1 MAVILFRMAEY
12 KIRDIEILTGIR
24 AHTIRIWEKRYGIL
38 VPSRTDTRIRTYTDS
53 DVLLLLNIALLNRH
67 GIKISRIAEMDDTEI
82 LDRAAKINLSGEADP
97 EIGQL
102 IVALISMNER
112 LFRATLNQ
120 LKKEHGTLVAYQN
133 YVLQFLERI
142 GVMWQVGSINPAQEH
157 FVANIIRQ
165 QLIAELET
173 LPVPSGDGIKAILY
187 LPEHEWHELGLLLYQ
202 YFLRSKGISTVYLG
216 QSLPYASLLEAVE
229 VVKPQVLVT
238 AWVTSVD
245 GKYYRNYF
253 ERLRKDLPHL
263 KIVVGGYQ
271 SFEHRS
277 ELPPT
282 VNVFQSLEELSVHFD

>member
-1 MAVILFRMAEY
+1 MAVILSRMAEY
-12 KIRDIEILTGIR
+12 KIRDIEILTGIK

-38 VPSRTDTRIRTYTDS
+38 VPSRTDTQIRTYTDK
-53 DVLLLLNIALLNRH
+53 DVLLLLNIALLNRN

-102 IVALISMNER
+102 IVGLISMNEH

-120 LKKEHGTLVAYQN
+120 LKKEHGTLVTYQN

-165 QLIAELET
+165 QLIAELEM
-173 LPVPSGDGIKAILY
+173 LPVPPSENIKAILY

-202 YFLRSKGISTVYLG
+202 YYLRSKGISTVYLG
-216 QSLPYASLLEAVE
+216 QSLPYSSLLEAVE
-229 VVKPQVLVT
+229 VVQPVVLVT

-245 GKYYRNYF
+245 AKYFKNYF
-253 ERLRKDLPHL
+253 ERLRKDLPEM
-263 KIVVGGYQ
+263 KIAVGGYQ
-271 SFEHRS
+271 AFEHRS
-277 ELPPT
+277 ELPPS
-282 VNVFQSLEELSVHFD
+282 VNAFQSLDELSIQFD